1 VRWMDGEGSSYLR
14 AGVGEV
20 LGLLEILDDE
30 SGKMDVYRL
39 GKSIHHHLEQLLDVL
54 ETARILGF
62 IEYEAGD
69 VFLTPKGKRF
79 VESTQDERKRMIADA
94 LLEIP
99 VFRDFLSFLSSREDH
114 TVELDELDQFI
125 VGDFTHEEL
134 QKIKN
139 AFLNWGRFAELIWVD
154 SDEREIHLEEE
165 EEEA

>member
-1 VRWMDGEGSSYLR
+1 
-14 AGVGEV
+14 
-20 LGLLEILDDE
+20 
-30 SGKMDVYRL
+30 VYRL

-99 VFRDFLSFLSSREDH
+99 VFRDFLSFLSSREDR

-125 VGDFTHEEL
+125 VGDFTQEEL

-154 SDEREIHLEEE
+154 SEEREIHLEEE